1 MAVQMTLADEN
12 AEYAAFVEKFK
23 PKKTTDDCYT
33 PEVVYETVADWVSKE
48 YGIDRADMVRPFWPG
63 GDYQRHEYPDGCC
76 VVDNPPFSILAE
88 IKRFYLDH
96 GVHFFL
102 FAPNLTLFS
111 GLWDE
116 RQCYYAMNAQ
126 VTYENGAVVQTAFVT
141 DLDDTYL
148 VRTEPELCRLINE
161 ANERNVKSGK
171 VSLPKYVYPLEV
183 LTAARAAWMSGHN
196 TDFRVRKGDACRIQS
211 LDAQRPQGKVI
222 FGGGLL
228 LSERAA
234 AERAAAER
242 AAAERAAA
250 ERAAAER
257 AAAEMAEATRWP
269 LSDRERAMQKLLA
282 GEE

>member
-1 MAVQMTLADEN
+1 M
-12 AEYAAFVEKFK
+12 
-23 PKKTTDDCYT
+23 
-33 PEVVYETVADWVSKE
+33 
-48 YGIDRADMVRPFWPG
+48 
-63 GDYQRHEYPDGCC
+63 
-76 VVDNPPFSILAE
+76 
-88 IKRFYLDH
+88 
-96 GVHFFL
+96 
-102 FAPNLTLFS
+102 
-111 GLWDE
+111 
-116 RQCYYAMNAQ
+116 
-126 VTYENGAVVQTAFVT
+126 VQTAFVT

-211 LDAQRPQGKVI
+211 LDAQRPQGKTI

-242 AAAERAAA
+242 AAAE
-250 ERAAAER
+250 
-257 AAAEMAEATRWP
+257 MAKATRWP

-282 GEE
+282 GDE